1 MDQQVVNRML
11 MQAAIQQEQEM
22 RELNQVSEP
31 PITEAYDPNQWTL
44 PTAAAIFMIVAHQ
57 HGKPINKMLLMGW
70 LHAVDP
76 HWATLDTIGNIY
88 QQLDYRGYLESRNPV
103 KLNDV
108 GYTMLNTVL
117 NDPNT
122 ILSTLNDVKDI
133 CLKMQKHLVP
143 MENEILHFLSEFT
156 QAVQVNDSVLGAHQ

>member
-22 RELNQVSEP
+22 QDLSQVSET
-31 PITEAYDPNQWTL
+31 PITESYDPNQWTL
-44 PTAAAIFMIVAHQ
+44 PTAAAIFMVVAHQ
-57 HGKPINKMLLMGW
+57 HGKPISKMLLMGW

-76 HWATLDTIGNIY
+76 HWATLNTIGNIY
-88 QQLDYRGYLESRNPV
+88 EQLDYRGYLESRNPV
-103 KLNDV
+103 KLNDA

-133 CLKMQKHLVP
+133 CLKMQKRIVP
-143 MENEILHFLSEFT
+143 MENEILHFLSGFT
-156 QAVQVNDSVLGAHQ
+156 QAVQVNDSVLDTH